1 MNNFIGYTLKW
12 YQPDRSRNLK
22 ILLYKWKVFNQQ
34 DIKSAL
40 ERAGHTVDFFQ
51 SVKFEREREREIV
64 NKLAEVF
71 SEYDLIFS
79 VNYFQEV
86 SKACMAA
93 GKKYI
98 SWTVDSPMLTMYH
111 KSVYNPCNYI
121 FIFDKFSFCRF
132 KALGLKHVYYMP
144 LAADARRLETLLETS
159 DKAERERFSGEIS
172 FVGGLYDK
180 NSYDDVRDKLT
191 PYLRGYFDA
200 AFQAQMDLFGEN
212 IFDRL
217 LTVDVLA
224 ELSECVELKQDEDS
238 MSDLKLVF
246 TNTFL
251 GYKMA
256 QLERIECLNRLARTA
271 QVNLFTDDPV
281 NGRLFGVRLRGTV
294 SYLYDMPKVFANS
307 KINMNFTIRNIR
319 SGLPLRIWDVLGAG
333 GFLLTNF
340 QPEILSFFENGKDL
354 VYYESL
360 DDMCKKARYYLEHED
375 ERRQIA
381 KSGHEK
387 VKKYHSYD
395 ARIKEILRLA
405 EVE

>member
-1 MNNFIGYTLKW
+1 M
-12 YQPDRSRNLK
+12 K
-22 ILLYKWKVFNQQ
+22 ILIYKWKVFNQE
-34 DIKSAL
+34 DIKSAF
-40 ERAGHTVDFFQ
+40 ERAGHTAEFFQ

-71 SEYDLIFS
+71 AEYDLIFS

-86 SKACMAA
+86 SEACMAA

-111 KSVYNPCNYI
+111 KSVYNACNYI
-121 FIFDKFSFCRF
+121 FIFDKFSFLRF
-132 KALGLKHVYYMP
+132 KELGLKHVYYMP
-144 LAADARRLETLLETS
+144 LAADTNRLEALLDNA
-159 DKAERERFSGEIS
+159 DKEECRSFSGDIS

-180 NSYDDVRDKLT
+180 NSYDDVCDKLT

-217 LTVDVLA
+217 LTADVLVK
-224 ELSECVELKQDEDS
+224 LSECVELKQDKDS
-238 MSDLKLVF
+238 MSDLRLVF

-256 QLERIECLNRLARTA
+256 QLERIECLNRLARIA
-271 QVNLFTDDPV
+271 PVSLFTDDPD
-281 NGRLFGVRLRGTV
+281 NGRLFGVKLRGTV
-294 SYLYDMPKVFANS
+294 NYLYDMPKVFANS

-354 VYYESL
+354 VYYDSL
-360 DDMCKKARYYLEHED
+360 DDMCAKARYYLEHED

-381 KSGHEK
+381 KNGHEK

-405 EVE
+405 EED